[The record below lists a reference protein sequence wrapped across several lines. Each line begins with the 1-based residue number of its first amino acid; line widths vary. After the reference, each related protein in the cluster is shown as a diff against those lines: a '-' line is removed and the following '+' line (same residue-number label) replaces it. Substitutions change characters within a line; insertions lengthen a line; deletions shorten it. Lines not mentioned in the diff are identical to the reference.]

1 MAAEELAT
9 GQPVVQSIGQFLI
22 ALPMAERTCLFNN
35 KAAPVGRSF
44 FRRTTVTQNQLNLAV
59 SNALGEEVSEIRR
72 RGFSLIDPF
81 DADFDYECD
90 QQPPQVIDWD
100 GPSGASQSVD
110 EVFDLT
116 NDDQLLYQT
125 IFEQLQD
132 DGLLV

>member
-1 MAAEELAT
+1 M
-9 GQPVVQSIGQFLI
+9 
-22 ALPMAERTCLFNN
+22 
-35 KAAPVGRSF
+35 
-44 FRRTTVTQNQLNLAV
+44 TQNQLNLAV

-116 NDDQLLYQT
+116 SDDQLLYQT